1 VWSDTYEAEFTHE
14 GDRCTLEVLC
24 VLPVP
29 ADAAL
34 RAIAEIVHAIDLAA
48 AMSGRMEAAGIEP
61 LVAGIQAA
69 APGDEDRITRAA
81 EVFEALY
88 RSLGRPSG

>member
-14 GDRCTLEVLC
+14 GNRCTLEVLC
-24 VLPVP
+24 VLPGP

-69 APGDEDRITRAA
+69 APGDDEDRITRAA
-81 EVFEALY
+81 ELFEALY
-88 RSLGRPSG
+88 RSLGGP